1 LSAYSGEDDS
11 YQLQLS
17 RYIHRN
23 PLEAKMVTSLET
35 YPWSSYGFYV
45 DKSKRS
51 PKWLYQDEIFGQL
64 GVRSKKREKYK
75 AYVSVEEDEELS
87 QFYGKGNVMP
97 YLGSDEFRTWAYGQ
111 RVTDDGAVSV
121 ATSIQFKPSIAEVV
135 AEVATTFSVTV
146 DSILKAKR
154 GTNNVPRWVAMYLSQ
169 VLGGQQLT
177 SIAEAFGLTRT
188 GSIPTTI
195 GKLKLLM
202 EKDRKLGRKVESL
215 MSDR

>member
-1 LSAYSGEDDS
+1 
-11 YQLQLS
+11 
-17 RYIHRN
+17 
-23 PLEAKMVTSLET
+23 MVTSLET

-45 DKSKRS
+45 DKSNRP

-87 QFYGKGNVMP
+87 RFYGKGNVMP
-97 YLGSDEFRTWAYGQ
+97 YLGSDEFRAWAYGQ

-121 ATSIQFKPSIAEVV
+121 AT
-135 AEVATTFSVTV
+135 TFFVTV
-146 DSILKAKR
+146 DSILKVKR
-154 GTNNVPRWVAMYLSQ
+154 GAKNIPRWVAMHLSQ
-169 VLGGQQLT
+169 VVGGQQLT
-177 SIAEAFGLTRT
+177 SIAAAFSLTRT

-202 EKDRKLGRKVESL
+202 EKDRKLCKKVESL

>member
-1 LSAYSGEDDS
+1 
-11 YQLQLS
+11 
-17 RYIHRN
+17 
-23 PLEAKMVTSLET
+23 
-35 YPWSSYGFYV
+35 
-45 DKSKRS
+45 
-51 PKWLYQDEIFGQL
+51 
-64 GVRSKKREKYK
+64 
-75 AYVSVEEDEELS
+75 
-87 QFYGKGNVMP
+87 MP
-97 YLGSDEFRTWAYGQ
+97 YLGSDEFRAWAYGQ

-169 VLGGQQLT
+169 VVGGQQLT